1 MLEKDATSKILFYSH
16 FAKLATSIAVRSGA
30 SNDEE
35 DDDDSFD
42 LKDHFPDFLW
52 LLRDVILTPTDKDG
66 KEITPKEYLLT
77 NILKR
82 SKKFKETANDEI
94 SRAIITVF
102 PTIDCKSIPPPSAD
116 PKVMRS
122 VEENQDRLSPEFN
135 LQVEKLVEF
144 LFQHV
149 QGKRGPF
156 PGKVVTGPILADMA
170 DQYLKAINDPDALP
184 CINDTWQ
191 AAIEIRCQKEVELLL
206 TQYESEMEEAISK
219 VGLPMEE
226 DSVDDKDAK
235 KPQTLFGIH
244 RMILGQ
250 KVNTLIKQI
259 APFVPGASQL
269 VEGSVP
275 VLNREKLI
283 ETFEQST
290 AEFVTVEETILG
302 KTVQKKQVTGG
313 ILLKFAQQNHSESRS
328 SCLAL
333 FQQQYEP
340 IEVKIKEADTSYT
353 FDKLV
358 VDLAKLQSG
367 YIEKA
372 VGPAKHVVYE
382 EKQSFIKRQEESYQS
397 LRGFKKEAFEEAQK
411 AAAATAKAA
420 ELNDTVNNL
429 QIQMK
434 NDAELHLQK
443 MEQLEKKRKEDL
455 DNMHKE
461 QQQMLDRERDRADNF
476 MKAQMEGMSEM
487 AKANQEQSKQQFTAM
502 MAMMNT
508 MSETNKGSIEALKST
523 VQEMRNIKRE
533 FQYNNP
539 ACV

>member
-1 MLEKDATSKILFYSH
+1 M
-16 FAKLATSIAVRSGA
+16 RSGA
-30 SNDEE
+30 SNDE
-35 DDDDSFD
+35 DDDDSLD

-66 KEITPKEYLLT
+66 NEITPKEYLLT

-135 LQVEKLVEF
+135 LKVEKLVEF

-156 PGKVVTGPILADMA
+156 PGKTVTGPILADMA
-170 DQYLKAINDPDALP
+170 HQYLKAINDPDALP

-191 AAIEIRCQKEVELLL
+191 AAIEIRCKKEKELLL
-206 TQYESEMEEAISK
+206 TQYESEMEEAIAK
-219 VGLPMEE
+219 VGLPVEE
-226 DSVDDKDAK
+226 DSVDDNDAK

-250 KVNTLIKQI
+250 KVNTFIKQI
-259 APFVPGASQL
+259 APFVPGAGQL

-275 VLNREKLI
+275 VLSREKLI
-283 ETFEQST
+283 ETFEQSA
-290 AEFVTVEETILG
+290 AEFVTVEEKILG
-302 KTVQKKQVTGG
+302 ETVQKKKVKGG
-313 ILLKFAQQNHSESRS
+313 ILLKFAQQNHSESHS

-333 FQQQYEP
+333 FQQMYEP
-340 IEVKIKEADTSYT
+340 IEMKIKEADISYT

-358 VDLAKLQSG
+358 DDLERLQNS
-367 YIEKA
+367 YINKA
-372 VGPAKHVVYE
+372 VGPAKHEVYK
-382 EKQSFIKRQEESYQS
+382 EKQSFIKRQEELYKS
-397 LRGFKKEAFEEAQK
+397 LSGFKKEAFEEAQK
-411 AAAATAKAA
+411 AAAAAAKTV
-420 ELNDTVNNL
+420 ELTDTVNNL

-434 NDAELHLQK
+434 NDAELNMKK
-443 MEQLEKKRKEDL
+443 MEQLEKKRQEDL
-455 DNMHKE
+455 KSMHKE
-461 QQQMLDRERDRADNF
+461 QQQMLVREKDRADAF
-476 MKAQMEGMSEM
+476 MKVQMEGMSQM
-487 AKANQEQSKQQFTAM
+487 AKANQEQSQQQMAAM
-502 MAMMNT
+502 MAMMET
-508 MSETNKGSIEALKST
+508 MSETNKGTIDALKST
-523 VQEMRNIKRE
+523 VQEKIKRE
-533 FQYNNP
+533 FIGKTQHVFIICSPTVTQAP
-539 ACV
+539 AQAKKNKCVIS